1 MIGKFLFDGENWEII
16 TENAK
21 NLIKNILI
29 FEQNK
34 RLNCE

>member
-21 NLIKNILI
+21 NLIENILI
-29 FEQNK
+29 FE
-34 RLNCE
+34 